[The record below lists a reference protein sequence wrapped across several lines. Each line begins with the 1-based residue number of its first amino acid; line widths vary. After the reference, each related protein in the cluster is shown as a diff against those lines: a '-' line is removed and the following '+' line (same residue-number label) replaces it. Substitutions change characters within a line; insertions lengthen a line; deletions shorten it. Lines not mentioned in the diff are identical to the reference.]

1 MKKLLFLSVVVS
13 CLCFNVVAGNRK
25 QKKADADT
33 DKFRYELE
41 YVKTAG
47 TGMVNVKVWS
57 YSKRPSIAAEQNKKN
72 AVHGV
77 IFKGSAGNGSSQRP
91 LVKDPAAIA
100 NNAAFFEAFFADGG
114 DYLRYVTTAVNSKET
129 IKVGKEYKIAAE
141 ITVNKNLLR
150 QHLEKANIIRSLD
163 SGF

>member
-1 MKKLLFLSVVVS
+1 MIAS
-13 CLCFNVVAGNRK
+13 CLCLSAIAENK
-25 QKKADADT
+25 QKKADEDT
-33 DKFRYELE
+33 NKFRYELE

-57 YSKRPSIAAEQNKKN
+57 YSKKSSIAAEQGKKN

-77 IFKGSAGNGSSQRP
+77 IFKGFTGNGSTQRP
-91 LVKDPAAIA
+91 LVKDPAALT
-100 NNAAFFEAFFADGG
+100 NNAEFFEAFFADGG
-114 DYLRYVTTAVNSKET
+114 DYLRYVTNVNNATET
-129 IKVGKEYKIAAE
+129 MKVGKEYKIASE
-141 ITVNKNLLR
+141 ITVNKDLLR

>member
-1 MKKLLFLSVVVS
+1 MKKLFALSVAI
-13 CLCFNVVAGNRK
+13 CLCLTAMADK

-57 YSKRPSIAAEQNKKN
+57 YSKKSSIAAEQCKKN

-77 IFKGSAGNGSSQRP
+77 IFKGFAGNGATQRP
-91 LVKDPAAIA
+91 LVKDPAAQTNHA
-100 NNAAFFEAFFADGG
+100 DFFEMFFADGG
-114 DYLRYVTTAVNSKET
+114 DFLRYVTNTVGPTET
-129 IKVGKEYKIAAE
+129 LKVGKEYKIGVE
-141 ITVNKNLLR
+141 VTVNKDLLR
-150 QHLEKANIIRSLD
+150 QHLEKANIIRSLN